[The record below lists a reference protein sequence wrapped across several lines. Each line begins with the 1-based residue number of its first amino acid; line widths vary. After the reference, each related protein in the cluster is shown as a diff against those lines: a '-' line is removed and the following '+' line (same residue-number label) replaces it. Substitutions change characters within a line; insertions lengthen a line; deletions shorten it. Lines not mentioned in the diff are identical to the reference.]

1 MEPPLALIEPLPLSS
16 HLEGFV
22 KAPLLECAL
31 YPFDH
36 QISES
41 LHYLFQDQDD
51 SECVGKSIE
60 ILLSEGDIEECYI
73 GVNELEGEV
82 FGS

>member
-1 MEPPLALIEPLPLSS
+1 LKPPLTLIEPLSIRS

-22 KAPLLECAL
+22 KASLFESAL
-31 YPFDH
+31 YPLDH

-51 SECVGKSIE
+51 SECVGKPIE
-60 ILLSEGDIEECYI
+60 ILLTKCDREECNI
-73 GVNELEGEV
+73 GVNELEGEI

>member
-1 MEPPLALIEPLPLSS
+1 LKPLLILIEPFPLSS
-16 HLEGFV
+16 RLEGFV
-22 KAPLLECAL
+22 KALLFECAL

-41 LHYLFQDQDD
+41 LNNLFQDQDD
-51 SECVGKSIE
+51 SECVSKPIE
-60 ILLSEGDIEECYI
+60 ILLSKGDREECDI